1 LAAPFKP
8 KDAQMF
14 AIISA
19 FEAAYTA
26 YNSYQ
31 SGMERFWTLQY
42 LKQEN
47 ITEVVASL
55 VKEMGG
61 GSWLVRADQLPL
73 MLSVMGAAGLA
84 RGDKVKVQLGS
95 IDAMALDVTGTVI
108 EKITSSDHNLEGAS
122 ADESMEDLEE
132 AATGPIAIAMNVNE
146 TPTEDP
152 SA

>member
-1 LAAPFKP
+1 
-8 KDAQMF
+8 
-14 AIISA
+14 
-19 FEAAYTA
+19 
-26 YNSYQ
+26 
-31 SGMERFWTLQY
+31 

-47 ITEVVASL
+47 ITEVLASL
-55 VKEMGG
+55 IKEMGG
-61 GSWLVRADQLPL
+61 GSWLVRADHLPL

-108 EKITSSDHNLEGAS
+108 EKIVSSDHALDAENAS
-122 ADESMEDLEE
+122 GDELMEDLEE

>member
-1 LAAPFKP
+1 
-8 KDAQMF
+8 MF

-42 LKQEN
+42 VKQEN

-61 GSWLVRADQLPL
+61 GSWLVRAEHLPL
-73 MLSVMGAAGLA
+73 MLSVMGAAGLV

-95 IDAMALDVTGTVI
+95 IDAMALDITGTVI
-108 EKITSSDHNLEGAS
+108 EKIVSSDNPLDAENAS
-122 ADESMEDLEE
+122 GDESMEDLEE
-132 AATGPIAIAMNVNE
+132 AATGPIAIALNVNE
-146 TPTEDP
+146 TPSEDAP
-152 SA
+152 A